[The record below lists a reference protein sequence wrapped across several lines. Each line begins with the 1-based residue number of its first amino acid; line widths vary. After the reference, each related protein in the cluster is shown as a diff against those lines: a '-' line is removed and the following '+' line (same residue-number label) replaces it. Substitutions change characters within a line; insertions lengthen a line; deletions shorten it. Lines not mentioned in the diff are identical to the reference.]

1 MKNKDKNII
10 IENEKMVMKHFILI
24 KMMIIIILKIIIK
37 KLLIKI
43 MKI

>member
-24 KMMIIIILKIIIK
+24 KMMIIIILKSIIK
-37 KLLIKI
+37 KLLIEI

>member
-37 KLLIKI
+37 KLLIEI